1 MGTPNIVAVR
11 IDERL
16 VHGQG
21 QLWIKA
27 LGVNTVIVANDEAAA
42 DPMAQ
47 TLMKTVIPGNIAM
60 RFFTLQKTIDIIH
73 KAAPAQTIF
82 LIIKNPADALKLVA
96 GGVPIKEINVGN
108 IHNADGKEKV
118 TRSIFVGAED
128 KAAILEMADKYGI
141 TFNTQTTPT
150 GADGTVE
157 VDIVD
162 FCRK

>member
-1 MGTPNIVAVR
+1 MTSPNIVATR

-21 QLWIKA
+21 QMWIKA
-27 LGVNTVIVANDEAAA
+27 LGVNTVIVANDAAA
-42 DPMAQ
+42 EDTMAQ

-60 RFFTLQKTIDIIH
+60 RFFSIQKTIDIIH

-82 LIIKNPADALKLVA
+82 LLVKSPADALRLVA
-96 GGVPIKEINVGN
+96 GGVPTGEINVGN

-118 TRSIFVGAED
+118 TRSIFVGDED
-128 KAAILEMADKYGI
+128 KAAIVEMADKYGVA
-141 TFNTQTTPT
+141 FNTKTLPT

-157 VDIVD
+157 VDLVE
-162 FCRK
+162 FCKR

>member
-1 MGTPNIVAVR
+1 MATPNIVMTR

-21 QLWIKA
+21 QLWIKS
-27 LGVNTVIVANDEAAA
+27 LGVNTVIVANDEAAG
-42 DPMAQ
+42 DKMAQ

-73 KAAPAQTIF
+73 KAAPAQKIF
-82 LIIKNPADALKLVA
+82 LLVKNPADALTLVE
-96 GGVPIKEINVGN
+96 GGVPIDEINVGN

-118 TRSIFVGAED
+118 
-128 KAAILEMADKYGI
+128 AILAMADKGVK
-141 TFNTQTTPT
+141 FNTKTTPS
-150 GADGTVE
+150 GADGAAE
-157 VDIVD
+157 VDIVE